1 VKSDRAKRRLALIG
15 FLLFSAIAIGVMSTQ
30 SSDVSLTSSGRA
42 SDAAKPVAQIGS
54 EMVTADDFAEQVSVV
69 QSNLSYMRGEIA
81 AGNPSSAFLQAFI
94 DIITA
99 HGIKNVAFAGLIQD
113 QALYERAVARG
124 FNPSDAVV
132 NAKVAQ
138 DKALAARA
146 IDSANAA
153 YIASVGEQKFWT
165 TIYPAMVRRSLA
177 TQALWQSR
185 TSGKATDADRVTT
198 WQQVQQQAV
207 ASIKVRV
214 LNASAIAPASTDSAI
229 AYLHDYWR
237 LPTQ

>member
-1 VKSDRAKRRLALIG
+1 MNSDRAKRRLALVGLI
-15 FLLFSAIAIGVMSTQ
+15 LFSALALGIMSTQ
-30 SSDVSLTSSGRA
+30 ASDATIAGRARA
-42 SDAAKPVAQIGS
+42 SDVANPVAQIGS
-54 EMVTADDFAEQVSVV
+54 ETVTTDDFAAQVTSV

-94 DIITA
+94 DIITT
-99 HGIKNVAFAGLIQD
+99 HGIKNVAFAGLIED
-113 QALYERAVARG
+113 HALYEQAVARG

-165 TIYPAMVRRSLA
+165 TMYPAMVRRSLA

-207 ASIKVRV
+207 ASTEVRV
-214 LNASAIAPASTDSAI
+214 LDASAIAPASTDSAM
-229 AYLHDYWR
+229 AYLQDYW
-237 LPTQ
+237 QFSAQ